1 MVKLLSEDILVM
13 RLVIKSFRLAFNDL
27 GSASIK
33 PVLLLSIGLT
43 LLAVIAFAV
52 AIVAGLTTT
61 QILSIGWLDTTVD
74 VLGSLGAVIVA
85 WLLIPILMPA
95 LAGLFEETVIRRI
108 EKTSYPDADAPTDRP
123 VVVEIMQTLKF
134 VALSLVLNILLLPL
148 YFLPLV
154 GWAMYFVANGRF
166 IGNAFFTTVAGYR
179 DGMGAAAAMRRKYQ
193 STIWLCGVGLA
204 ALSTVP
210 LFNLVMPILG
220 IAVMTHLYHQKKMTP

>member
-1 MVKLLSEDILVM
+1 MGLI
-13 RLVIKSFRLAFNDL
+13 IKSFRLAFDDL
-27 GSASIK
+27 SSTSIK

-52 AIVAGLTTT
+52 AIIAGLTTT
-61 QILSIGWLDTTVD
+61 QILSIGWLDTTID
-74 VLGSLGAVIVA
+74 VLGSLGAVVVA

-108 EKTSYPDADAPTDRP
+108 EKNSYPDAPAPTDRP
-123 VVVEIMQTLKF
+123 VVVEVIQTLKF
-134 VALSLVLNILLLPL
+134 VALSLVLNIMLLPL
-148 YFLPLV
+148 YFLPFI

-179 DGMGAAAAMRRKYQ
+179 DGMGAAKAMRSKYQ
-193 STIWLCGVGLA
+193 RSIWVCGIGLA
-204 ALSTVP
+204 ALSTIP

-220 IAVMTHLYHQKKMTP
+220 IGVMTHLYHQKKMTP